1 MKRLALGLNALIQLA
16 PAGLTLALLLPP
28 ASAQTDLTLSP
39 PRLELTLLPGASAEE
54 EVFLVS
60 GLSQGTPE
68 NIQIRL
74 LPFALDPKGNLV
86 ESPERNLCPHL
97 EVGAE
102 VPLRAF
108 HQVPL

>member
-68 NIQIRL
+68 NIPHTHLTTPTNREVSPYLDAVPTKKTHPTL
-74 LPFALDPKGNLV
+74 L
-86 ESPERNLCPHL
+86 
-97 EVGAE
+97 
-102 VPLRAF
+102 
-108 HQVPL
+108 